1 MIKLKPILEMQLIK
15 EALPLSKAREFASI
29 ERNPGI
35 EKHLNLIF
43 EKLKS
48 EPGAKVLN
56 ELGRVAI
63 PVEAQIV
70 YYPQGYLGGYEW
82 DEDWDHS
89 TQLMR
94 FVEDLWEASRVIN
107 FVILRYPDKI
117 DSSYT
122 PIITAGVGFYNII
135 TGKNLKDQYGR
146 EIKMA
151 KFIPYLVTTYYKLLN
166 IKNGIENPTEVETD
180 EQLKNKIKEKTN
192 QLLADYNNI
201 PEVKLRMQWPAEGS
215 NTKFYIVFSK
225 HSYDIAGMSTDR
237 GWTSC
242 MNIYKGSNKRYI
254 QYDIKEGT
262 IVAYLIKEPDFN
274 INNPTARLTI
284 KPYVNIETPDDV
296 YFQPETKIYG
306 TPSMDLQSIVT
317 KLFDKIQPGK
327 AGTFAL
333 VDTLYCDSGVTNI
346 KKQL

>member
-1 MIKLKPILEMQLIK
+1 MIKLRPIVEMQLIK

-63 PVEAQIV
+63 PVEAQTG
-70 YYPQGYLGGYEW
+70 YYNPIGHMGNNRW
-82 DEDWDHS
+82 DEDFEHSEQLNDFAEFLWDAE
-89 TQLMR
+89 R
-94 FVEDLWEASRVIN
+94 GINYVIR
-107 FVILRYPDKI
+107 RYPNKI

-122 PIITAGVGFYNII
+122 PINNAMLSFYNII

-146 EIKMA
+146 EIKLA
-151 KFIPYLVTTYYKLLN
+151 KFIPYLITTYYKLLN
-166 IKNGIENPTEVETD
+166 IANGTENPTKVETD
-180 EQLKNKIKEKTN
+180 EQLKNTIKEKIN

-201 PEVKLRMQWPAEGS
+201 PEVKLRMQTPVAS

-242 MNIYKGSNKRYI
+242 MNIYSGSNKRYI

-274 INNPTARLTI
+274 INNPTARLAI
-284 KPYVNIETPDDV
+284 KPYVNIENPDDV
-296 YFQPETKIYG
+296 YFQPETKVYG
-306 TPSMDLQSIVT
+306 TPALDLQSVVT

-327 AGTFAL
+327 SGTFAL
-333 VDTLYCDSGVTNI
+333 VDTLYCDSGVKNI
-346 KKQL
+346 EK